1 MTVPYTFGT
10 ATSSI
15 PLSQLDTNF
24 NTPITLG
31 NTAVYLGNTTTTLN
45 ALTLSNV
52 TISSGNVTITNT
64 TVGNVN
70 VTSTLTLTGL
80 TASTALALDASKNVV
95 SVTNTGTGNN
105 VLATSPTLVTPVLG
119 TPTSV
124 TLTNATGLPLST
136 GVTGTLPTTNG
147 GTGLTSFTANG
158 VVYASSSSALA
169 TGSALT
175 FDGTNLTVNSGDF
188 SIYSGGPT
196 RNLTMGPAS
205 AGLQYNV
212 DGNLYI
218 NSRSDGYATAFKIGG
233 SEQMRLTSTGL
244 GIGTSSPSVKLQVST
259 SGAGIQEPMWLNNAQ
274 AVGAGVG
281 ARLVFTGTTSNNGLA
296 AIDGAFAGA
305 TTADGGYMV
314 FNTRAVTTGAL
325 TERMRLDSSGNLGL
339 GVTPSAWVSP
349 ALPAFDIGTM
359 GGIAGQTNAANL
371 HFLAN
376 AYLGSGPAWKYKT
389 SNYAS
394 RFTAGNDAGTGGFSW
409 FTAPSGTAGNAITFT
424 QAMTLDASGNLGVGT
439 TSPTSK
445 LTVGDNTAPAINLSD
460 SGGAVKAKL
469 VYRNSTTGNL
479 ELTNVLGDSLVFGTS
494 NTERARIDSSGNFL
508 IGGTSLDNPQ
518 SWGRVAQ
525 IINSGSNGSAIS
537 VKDSN
542 SEYNIATY
550 NSALIFA
557 KGATERARIDSSG
570 RLLIGTSSLP
580 SSTVAGLQ
588 LTGTGGGQISS
599 SGSSTTTYNHW
610 IFQNGNGT
618 VGSIST
624 NGTATTYATSSDYRL
639 KNNQAPLTGSG
650 AFIDALQPKT
660 WEWAQDGSK
669 GAGFI
674 AHEFAEVSPSS
685 VVGEKDAVDAE
696 GNPVY
701 QAMQASSPE
710 VIANLV
716 AEIQSL
722 RKRLAALEAK

>member
-158 VVYASSSSALA
+158 VVYASSTSALA

-175 FDGTNLTVNSGDF
+175 FDGTNFTVANGDLTIGTNGKKLYVNYIANNSGADLNTNGLSNQIF
-188 SIYSGGPT
+188 S
-196 RNLTMGPAS
+196 
-205 AGLQYNV
+205 
-212 DGNLYI
+212 
-218 NSRSDGYATAFKIGG
+218 IGG